1 MHRRTVSLF
10 TAMLGLVM
18 MVVGFGAL
26 SPSFTLYSVAY
37 SGTTDGAAFE
47 ENAGGALRVDSASGF
62 VGGTDLG
69 RDDGVSYR
77 YSADHS
83 DRPTVSI
90 KSVTPEFGEEN
101 TNLRVTL
108 RLSRELTAD
117 EEFCYSSTG
126 QTLDDRRKQGKCIE
140 GGIALFD
147 SYNDHLREDGA
158 TTNDG
163 QVAFVFRGAEVEKRL
178 TVPVKDDE
186 CITPNRTIKIGIY
199 TPYQDIDEDG
209 NGTLDPHEIK
219 YGYDIDTTTF
229 TLPVIGNDDDNQNL
243 WPVKP
248 NDYVYSRTNV
258 NFCENNGT
266 DVTEE
271 GNFNR
276 APLFSGRPRVFDV
289 VENTPAGQDIG
300 DPVTA
305 EDPENDTVTYSLT
318 GTDASSFDIN
328 PSTGQILTKAALD
341 FETQPNT
348 YHLAVS
354 VTDGKDVYGASNT
367 AEDDSIDVTINVTD
381 GNEMPEFDSGLPTT
395 LNVAENTAAGVDIA
409 NGQFTA
415 TDPENDTLTYSLD
428 DGDGAAFEIDANGQI
443 KTKEALDH
451 EGKSSY
457 TVTVS
462 VSDAKAADFTSEDP
476 PLADDTHAVAI
487 TVGDA
492 NDAPV
497 FEDENGDVQAT
508 TTRSV
513 AENTATGQP
522 VGAPVVARDDDN
534 HSLTYSLT
542 GTDAGAF
549 DIDTGTGQIKVKDA
563 LDYEGSRNSYSVT
576 VSVHDGKDDAGNTEN
591 PPTEDASIDVT
602 INVEDLNEKPAFDA
616 NAPTTLEVGENTAA
630 DTDIGAPFTA
640 TDPDQNPSDTL
651 TYSLGGTDAGSFD
664 IDTSTGQVKTQGAL
678 DHEGKGTYSVEVQV
692 SDGRDDA
699 GDAEQTP
706 VVDTRHVV
714 TITVGDAD
722 DDGVIT
728 LTADPPLSGTTLTAT
743 LTDDDGVKSSPAVTW
758 KWESSTDQI
767 NWTVI
772 DGETTD
778 SFTPGSDDIG
788 DYLRVTATYDDELGL
803 GKTAAAVSGAVLTA
817 PATNLQPEFAGA
829 TATRSVVE
837 NTASGEPVGAPISA
851 THADSK
857 GTLVYSLDTTGATD
871 FDIDSST
878 GQLKTKSVFDYE
890 TDTRSY
896 TVTVSVSDGMNDYSV
911 VDTAEDDSI
920 EVTIEVTDENEKP
933 AFADDAP
940 ATLTVEENTAAD
952 RDIGAPFTAT
962 DPDPSDTLTYSLG
975 GTDSASFAI
984 DMSTGQVKTKA
995 DLDHEGKET
1004 YSVAVQVSD
1013 GRDDSGIAENTPV
1026 VDTRHAVTI
1035 TVTDADDQGE
1045 IALSTDPPS
1054 AGTVVTATLTDDDG
1068 VKTTPAVTWKWES
1081 SSDQTNWMVIDGET
1095 TNTYTPDTED
1105 IGDYLQVTATY
1116 QDQLS
1121 SSDKTAE
1128 VVSGAVLTAQPTN
1141 LQPDFADPTT
1151 TRSVEE
1157 NTAAG
1162 QNIGDPVAATHADSK
1177 GTLVYSLN
1185 TTGATYFDIGS
1196 STGQLKTKSVFD
1208 YETDTRSYTVT
1219 VSVSDG
1225 MNDYSITD
1233 TVVDASIEVTINVED
1248 ENEKPAFA
1256 DDAPVTLSVEEN
1268 TAAGVHI
1275 ENPFTATDPDPSDTL
1290 TYSLG
1295 GTDAAA
1301 FDVDTGT
1308 GQVKTKADLNHEGKE
1323 TYSVVVQVSDGRDD
1337 AGDAETPPVVDTTHA
1352 VTITVTDADDPG
1364 VITLSTDPPSAGNA
1378 VTASLTDDD
1387 GVKTD
1392 VAVTWQ
1398 WERSDDGQNNWAI
1411 ISDATTDSYRP
1422 GTDDIGDQLR
1432 VTATYDDEYGSGKTA
1447 EKVSDAVTDRQ
1458 TTNIRPE
1465 FDAETAARSVIE
1477 NTPAGTEFGDA
1488 ITASDGDDSS
1498 LTYSLGG
1505 TDVASF
1511 EYDTSSNKLK
1521 TKAALDYESGTISYS
1536 VTLSVN
1542 DGKDPW
1548 DNANTA
1554 EDDSIVV
1561 TINVIDMV
1569 VPAVPGAP
1577 TVEATPG
1584 AAAGLTVKWTALT
1597 ATGTVP
1603 VDGYDVQ
1610 YREKDANPTDDWTG
1624 ISVTGAS
1631 ATITGLAYRT
1641 TYEVQVRSKNSEG
1654 ESAWSPTGEGSIPSR
1669 LNVTF
1674 DPASRTVDEGNS
1686 ATFTVT
1692 IPSPGAD
1699 RALSIQ
1705 ITLSSSNAESGDYSP
1720 TSTTVSFASGDTSKT
1735 FTVSTTDDSDRSDET
1750 VNIRFGPLPA
1760 AVGTGAQST
1769 ATLTINDTTPAP
1781 SGGGGGGGGKAAMA
1795 AAVTRPRLRT
1805 IRG

>member
-289 VENTPAGQDIG
+289 VENTAPGQIVG
-300 DPVTA
+300 SPVTA
-305 EDPENDTVTYSLT
+305 VDPDTDDTLVYSLI

-328 PSTGQILTKAALD
+328 SSTGQILTKAALD

-381 GNEMPEFDSGLPTT
+381 GNEMPEFDSGLPAT

-462 VSDAKAADFTSEDP
+462 VSDAKAADFTAEDP

-513 AENTATGQP
+513 AENTAAGQP
-522 VGAPVVARDDDN
+522 VGAPVEASDDDN
-534 HSLTYSLT
+534 DSLTYSLG
-542 GTDAGAF
+542 GTDAASF
-549 DIDTGTGQIKVKDA
+549 DIDTSTGQIKVKSGVA
-563 LDYEGSRNSYSVT
+563 LDYEGSQNSYSVT
-576 VSVHDGKDDAGNTEN
+576 VSVHDGKDDAWNTEN
-591 PPTEDASIDVT
+591 PPTEDASIEVT
-602 INVEDLNEKPAFDA
+602 INVEDENEKPAFADDA
-616 NAPTTLEVGENTAA
+616 PATLSAEENTAA

-640 TDPDQNPSDTL
+640 TDPDRNPSDTL
-651 TYSLGGTDAGSFD
+651 TYSLGGTDA
-664 IDTSTGQVKTQGAL
+664 
-678 DHEGKGTYSVEVQV
+678 
-692 SDGRDDA
+692 
-699 GDAEQTP
+699 
-706 VVDTRHVV
+706 
-714 TITVGDAD
+714 
-722 DDGVIT
+722 
-728 LTADPPLSGTTLTAT
+728 
-743 LTDDDGVKSSPAVTW
+743 
-758 KWESSTDQI
+758 
-767 NWTVI
+767 
-772 DGETTD
+772 
-778 SFTPGSDDIG
+778 
-788 DYLRVTATYDDELGL
+788 
-803 GKTAAAVSGAVLTA
+803 
-817 PATNLQPEFAGA
+817 
-829 TATRSVVE
+829 
-837 NTASGEPVGAPISA
+837 
-851 THADSK
+851 
-857 GTLVYSLDTTGATD
+857 
-871 FDIDSST
+871 
-878 GQLKTKSVFDYE
+878 
-890 TDTRSY
+890 
-896 TVTVSVSDGMNDYSV
+896 
-911 VDTAEDDSI
+911 
-920 EVTIEVTDENEKP
+920 
-933 AFADDAP
+933 
-940 ATLTVEENTAAD
+940 
-952 RDIGAPFTAT
+952 
-962 DPDPSDTLTYSLG
+962 
-975 GTDSASFAI
+975 ASFAI
-984 DMSTGQVKTKA
+984 DTGTGQVKTKA

-1004 YSVAVQVSD
+1004 YGVTVQVSD
-1013 GRDDSGIAENTPV
+1013 GRDDGGTAENTPV

-1035 TVTDADDQGE
+1035 TVGDADDDGV
-1045 IALSTDPPS
+1045 ITLSADPPS
-1054 AGTVVTATLTDDDG
+1054 AGTVVTATLKDDDG

-1081 SSDQTNWMVIDGET
+1081 STDQSNWAVIDGET
-1095 TNTYTPDTED
+1095 TNSFTPDTED
-1105 IGDYLQVTATY
+1105 IGDYLRVTATY

-1177 GTLVYSLN
+1177 GTLVYSLD
-1185 TTGATYFDIGS
+1185 TAGDATFDIDS

-1225 MNDYSITD
+1225 LNDYSITD
-1233 TVVDASIEVTINVED
+1233 TVVDDSIDVTISVED
-1248 ENEKPAFA
+1248 LNEKPAF
-1256 DDAPVTLSVEEN
+1256 DANAPTTLEVGEN
-1268 TAAGVHI
+1268 TAADTDIGA
-1275 ENPFTATDPDPSDTL
+1275 PFTATDPDRNPSDTL

-1295 GTDAAA
+1295 GTDAAS

-1308 GQVKTKADLNHEGKE
+1308 GQVKTKADLNHEGKT

-1337 AGDAETPPVVDTTHA
+1337 AGDA
-1352 VTITVTDADDPG
+1352 
-1364 VITLSTDPPSAGNA
+1364 
-1378 VTASLTDDD
+1378 
-1387 GVKTD
+1387 KRRR
-1392 VAVTWQ
+1392 W
-1398 WERSDDGQNNWAI
+1398 
-1411 ISDATTDSYRP
+1411 
-1422 GTDDIGDQLR
+1422 
-1432 VTATYDDEYGSGKTA
+1432 
-1447 EKVSDAVTDRQ
+1447 
-1458 TTNIRPE
+1458 
-1465 FDAETAARSVIE
+1465 
-1477 NTPAGTEFGDA
+1477 
-1488 ITASDGDDSS
+1488 
-1498 LTYSLGG
+1498 
-1505 TDVASF
+1505 
-1511 EYDTSSNKLK
+1511 
-1521 TKAALDYESGTISYS
+1521 
-1536 VTLSVN
+1536 
-1542 DGKDPW
+1542 
-1548 DNANTA
+1548 
-1554 EDDSIVV
+1554 
-1561 TINVIDMV
+1561 
-1569 VPAVPGAP
+1569 
-1577 TVEATPG
+1577 
-1584 AAAGLTVKWTALT
+1584 WT
-1597 ATGTVP
+1597 
-1603 VDGYDVQ
+1603 
-1610 YREKDANPTDDWTG
+1610 R
-1624 ISVTGAS
+1624 
-1631 ATITGLAYRT
+1631 RM
-1641 TYEVQVRSKNSEG
+1641 R
-1654 ESAWSPTGEGSIPSR
+1654 
-1669 LNVTF
+1669 
-1674 DPASRTVDEGNS
+1674 
-1686 ATFTVT
+1686 
-1692 IPSPGAD
+1692 
-1699 RALSIQ
+1699 
-1705 ITLSSSNAESGDYSP
+1705 
-1720 TSTTVSFASGDTSKT
+1720 
-1735 FTVSTTDDSDRSDET
+1735 
-1750 VNIRFGPLPA
+1750 
-1760 AVGTGAQST
+1760 
-1769 ATLTINDTTPAP
+1769 
-1781 SGGGGGGGGKAAMA
+1781 
-1795 AAVTRPRLRT
+1795 
-1805 IRG
+1805 